1 MATIVAICPYC
12 RAGGVRAPQAS
23 VGASATCPKCKSSF
37 TVMPS
42 DGLPGWAKEP
52 QPANASGTQVP
63 VVAPPTPTD
72 ETKPVA
78 AMGMADVTEPSPIL
92 PPEERAKV
100 KAKLKPK
107 ADPTPAS
114 EPEPAAEADE
124 QAEPADVGLVV
135 ALGALI
141 LVGVAVLASQ
151 FPYGRFAAVVIA
163 AVGLVGG
170 LASLGAEGPAKKA
183 GALAAGLNFF
193 VLVLVLLLPS
203 WLNLDPWRGPAA
215 DNAPKGPF
223 ALEHGTGTHKSL
235 STSDWID
242 AGNSSWEFK
251 DVRVTV
257 RSAFLGPVEL
267 RGPKDAKKTTKEPHF
282 QILFRVAN
290 IGVERQID
298 LSSWAIGQ
306 GADAVRVTDPTGK
319 QLKLATFEDGWL
331 PDRGKPAE
339 RVFPGK
345 ASEVRLIFA
354 APPAKVDY
362 LRVQLPGAAFGLAE
376 EEIKF
381 RIGSS
386 FLARNAAP

>member
-23 VGASATCPKCKSSF
+23 VGASAICPKCKSSF

-52 QPANASGTQVP
+52 QAANASGTHVP
-63 VVAPPTPTD
+63 VGSPPTPTD

-78 AMGMADVTEPSPIL
+78 AIGMADVTEPSPTL
-92 PPEERAKV
+92 PPEERARV

-107 ADPTPAS
+107 VDPTPTPQP
-114 EPEPAAEADE
+114 EPEE

-141 LVGVAVLASQ
+141 LVGIAVLASQ
-151 FPYGRFAAVVIA
+151 VPYGRFAAVAIA

-170 LASLGAEGPAKKA
+170 LVSLGAEGRAKMA
-183 GALAAGLNFF
+183 GGLAIGLNLF
-193 VLVLVLLLPS
+193 VLVLVLFLPS

-215 DNAPKGPF
+215 DDAPKGPF
-223 ALEHGTGTHKSL
+223 ALEHGTGTHQSV
-235 STSDWID
+235 SPTDWID
-242 AGNSSWEFK
+242 SGTFSWEFK

-257 RSAFLGPVEL
+257 RSAFVGPVEL
-267 RGPKDAKKTTKEPHF
+267 RGPKDAKKTTKELYF
-282 QILFRVAN
+282 QLLLRVAN

-298 LSSWAIGQ
+298 LSGWAIGQ
-306 GADAVRVTDPTGK
+306 GADAVRVTDPSGK
-319 QLKLATFEDGWL
+319 QLKLATFEDGSL
-331 PDRGKPAE
+331 SDRGKAVD

-345 ASEVRLIFA
+345 TSEVRLIFA

-362 LRVQLPGAAFGLAE
+362 LRVQLPGAAFGMAE

-381 RIGSS
+381 RIGSG